1 LVDKGSSF
9 PEKKQKRLF
18 RYAEDGRI
26 ETCYSKPR
34 RANAFASFLE
44 KKSTRLKLVD
54 KGSSFPEK
62 KQKRLFRYAEDGRI
76 ETCYSKLR
84 RANAFA
90 SFLEKKNTS

>member
-1 LVDKGSSF
+1 MQTSHVIGRPLTAHRNLDIEEILRRTVLLENKNARLKQFDKVSSF

-44 KKSTRLKLVD
+44 KKSTRLK
-54 KGSSFPEK
+54 
-62 KQKRLFRYAEDGRI
+62 
-76 ETCYSKLR
+76 
-84 RANAFA
+84 
-90 SFLEKKNTS
+90 